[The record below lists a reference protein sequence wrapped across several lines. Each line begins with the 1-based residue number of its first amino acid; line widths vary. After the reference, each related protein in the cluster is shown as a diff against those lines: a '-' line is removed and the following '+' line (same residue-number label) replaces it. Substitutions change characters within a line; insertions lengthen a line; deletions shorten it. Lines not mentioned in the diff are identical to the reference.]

1 MRFSWVG
8 RIYPLWESS
17 KSQERTGYW
26 TFSYVAC
33 QRGHIGLEIQAM
45 AAPEVVNCAFTI
57 FWPHTQMN
65 TNNFRSISTV
75 VAFIMQKTYVHII
88 NSFILF
94 EEA

>member
-1 MRFSWVG
+1 MGEF
-8 RIYPLWESS
+8 
-17 KSQERTGYW
+17 QEHTGYW
-26 TFSYVAC
+26 TFSYAAC

-45 AAPEVVNCAFTI
+45 AAPGCKLCLHHILAAYS
-57 FWPHTQMN
+57 
-65 TNNFRSISTV
+65 NNFRSISTV